1 MNGYLLLITS
11 QIMLGSV
18 AAFARWANL
27 PAEVIVLFRCGIG
40 AIAIGG
46 VVWYRGALKG
56 VLGWNRTLA
65 LLCLAGVFMASNWY
79 FFFKAVLTTTIT
91 NSILLY
97 NLAPIFV
104 LLSAMV
110 FLKESPT
117 VRQVLCIGV
126 SFLGVV
132 FILAAKGLSLSQID
146 PGCLYAII
154 AAVLFAQVTVLG
166 RYLRAL
172 PAPVITL
179 FQTSVGALLFLPV
192 GLSHMTAPL
201 TGTQWL
207 VLGTMGVFH
216 TAVPYLMYFKALQTV
231 KAAVAGI
238 LQYVYTLSTIVFG
251 VLFFREAVALPTLF
265 GGLLII
271 ASSYVALKMPGSRL
285 FSDLFKTE
293 PKTLNGMPA
302 VSLCGKKGVKNA

>member
-1 MNGYLLLITS
+1 MNGYLMLVLS
-11 QIMLGSV
+11 QVMLGSV
-18 AAFARWANL
+18 AAFARWAAL
-27 PAEVIVLFRCGIG
+27 PADVIVLFRCGLG

-56 VLGWNRTLA
+56 VLGWNKTLF
-65 LLCLAGVFMASNWY
+65 LLCLTGVFMASNWY

-104 LLSAMV
+104 LISAMA

-117 VRQVLCIGV
+117 VRQVACIGV
-126 SFLGVV
+126 SFVGVL
-132 FILAAKGLSLSQID
+132 FILAAKGLHLSQIE
-146 PGCLYAII
+146 PGCLYAI
-154 AAVLFAQVTVLG
+154 AAAALYAQVTVLG
-166 RYLRAL
+166 RYLKGL

-179 FQTSVGALLFLPV
+179 FQTTVGALLFMPM
-192 GLSHMTAPL
+192 GLTHMTAPL

-207 VLGTMGVFH
+207 ILGTMGVFH

-251 VLFFREAVALPTLF
+251 VIFFREAVAIPTLM

-271 ASSYVALKMPGSRL
+271 ASSYVALKMPGKRL
-285 FSDLFKTE
+285 FSDLFKSD
-293 PKTLNGMPA
+293 L
-302 VSLCGKKGVKNA
+302 KGVKHA

>member
-1 MNGYLLLITS
+1 MNGYLMLVLS
-11 QIMLGSV
+11 QVMLGSV
-18 AAFARWANL
+18 AAFARWAAL
-27 PAEVIVLFRCGIG
+27 PAEAIVLFRC
-40 AIAIGG
+40 AIAALAIGG
-46 VVWYRGALKG
+46 VVWHRNALKG
-56 VLGWNRTLA
+56 VLAWNKTLF
-65 LLCLAGVFMASNWY
+65 LLCLTGLFMASNWY

-117 VRQVLCIGV
+117 VRQVVCIGV

-132 FILAAKGLSLSQID
+132 FILAAKGLHLSQIE
-146 PGCLYAII
+146 PGCIFAI
-154 AAVLFAQVTVLG
+154 AAAALYSQVTVIG
-166 RYLRAL
+166 RYLKAL

-179 FQTSVGALLFLPV
+179 FQTLVGAVVFMPI
-192 GLSHMTAPL
+192 GISHMSAMP
-201 TGTQWL
+201 TGTQWA
-207 VLGTMGVFH
+207 VVITMGLFH
-216 TAVPYLMYFKALQTV
+216 TAIPYLMYFKALQTV

-251 VLFFREAVALPTLF
+251 VIFFREAVALPTVI

-271 ASSYVALKMPGSRL
+271 AASYVALKMPGKKL
-285 FSDLFKTE
+285 FSDLWKRPE
-293 PKTLNGMPA
+293 MATLSGA
-302 VSLCGKKGVKNA
+302 AK

>member
-1 MNGYLLLITS
+1 MNGYLMLTIS
-11 QIMLGSV
+11 QVMLGSV

-27 PAEVIVLFRCGIG
+27 PAESIVLFRCGIG
-40 AIAIGG
+40 ALAIVG
-46 VVWYRGALKG
+46 VVLYRGSLKG
-56 VLGWNRTLA
+56 LLRWNKTLG
-65 LLCLAGVFMASNWY
+65 LLCLTGLFMASNWF

-117 VRQVLCIGV
+117 VRQVMCIGI

-132 FILAAKGLSLSQID
+132 FILAAKGLHLSNVD
-146 PGCLYAII
+146 PGCLYAMV
-154 AAVLFAQVTVLG
+154 AAALFSQVTVLG
-166 RYLRAL
+166 RYLKDL
-172 PAPVITL
+172 PALAITL
-179 FQTSVGALLFLPV
+179 FQTTVGALLFLPV
-192 GLSHMTAPL
+192 GLSHISAPL
-201 TGTQWL
+201 TGTQWAVL
-207 VLGTMGVFH
+207 VTMGVFH

-251 VLFFREAVALPTLF
+251 VLFFREAVALPTVF

-271 ASSYVALKMPGSRL
+271 ASSYVALKKPGTQL
-285 FSDLFKTE
+285 FSDLFKAE
-293 PKTLNGMPA
+293 RKTL
-302 VSLCGKKGVKNA
+302 GVKNA

>member
-1 MNGYLLLITS
+1 MNGIALLITS

-18 AAFARWANL
+18 AAFARWAHL
-27 PAEVIVLFRCGIG
+27 PATAIVFFRCFFAASCIG
-40 AIAIGG
+40 AII
-46 VVWYRGALKG
+46 YFRFSLKGALSSRKQVG
-56 VLGWNRTLA
+56 LLVLTG
-65 LLCLAGVFMASNWY
+65 LLMASNWF

-110 FLKESPT
+110 FLKESAT
-117 VRQVLCIGV
+117 ARQVLCIGV

-132 FILAAKGLSLSQID
+132 LILSSKGLNLATVDMGCVYAILAAA
-146 PGCLYAII
+146 LYS
-154 AAVLFAQVTVLG
+154 QVTVIG
-166 RYLRAL
+166 RYLKAI

-179 FQTSVGALLFLPV
+179 FQTGVGAIVFLP
-192 GLSHMTAPL
+192 LSWPSLEATSL

-207 VLGTMGVFH
+207 ILVTMGVFH

-238 LQYVYTLSTIVFG
+238 LQYLYTLSTIAFG
-251 VLFFREAVALPTLF
+251 VLFFRESVSMLTVM
-265 GGLLII
+265 GGAAILV
-271 ASSYVALKMPGSRL
+271 SSYVALKMPG
-285 FSDLFKTE
+285 K
-293 PKTLNGMPA
+293 KTLKEVFSRRHQDQGTEILSA
-302 VSLCGKKGVKNA
+302 ACAK